1 MTSLSHVPGD
11 NFLLNRGASGSVLV
25 AVKMLRSDA
34 SAQAVY
40 AMTSSLFTMND
51 VIVLCCFVC
60 LNAGATSIKRSA
72 S

>member
-40 AMTSSLFTMND
+40 ADVIMILHD
-51 VIVLCCFVC
+51 VIVLRCCVYF
-60 LNAGATSIKRSA
+60 NTGATSIKRSA

>member
-11 NFLLNRGASGSVLV
+11 DFLLNRGASGSVLV

-40 AMTSSLFTMND
+40 ADVIMILHD
-51 VIVLCCFVC
+51 VIVLRCFVC